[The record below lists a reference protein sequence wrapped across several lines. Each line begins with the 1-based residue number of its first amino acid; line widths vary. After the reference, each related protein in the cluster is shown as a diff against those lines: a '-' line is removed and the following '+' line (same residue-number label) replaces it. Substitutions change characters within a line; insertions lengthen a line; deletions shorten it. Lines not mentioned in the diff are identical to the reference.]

1 MAIEVIICAVDSKTV
16 ASAGTP
22 ETLTTRDVRGT
33 SLFILPK
40 SSNKKNSPTFVCDS
54 NDTTKTIAIPS
65 GGLTLPIADPSKIL
79 VDVSTNGEGVDWM
92 VI

>member
-16 ASAGTP
+16 TTAGVP
-22 ETLTTRDVRGT
+22 EALTTRDVRGT

-40 SSNKKNSPTFVCDS
+40 SSNKKNSPAFITDT

-65 GGLTLPIADPSKIL
+65 GGITIPIADPSKIF
-79 VDVSTNGEGVDWM
+79 VDVSTSGEGVDWM
-92 VI
+92 AI